1 MLPQLAGK
9 EFTQSSG
16 TERMSQHLPPA
27 HERGEVTPQMTA
39 QDRGRL
45 PDHVAQPLMWAVGS
59 TMKRERRARRS
70 GACKRAARLARRRK
84 QMSTALVMHWRSY
97 DKVNRP
103 VAGFHPCERFKG
115 ASSWAEVGFF
125 DDFGFWK
132 AEFSEVCS
140 ALCLLPE
147 TIHGKARCTASREQ
161 APMVLLRRWRG
172 HQAYPN
178 AFSTLLQ

>member
-1 MLPQLAGK
+1 MYTEYRLFIPIVSCTCSTTFDGQQIHRCIRAVPICSHSLLAR
-9 EFTQSSG
+9 SSHKVL
-16 TERMSQHLPPA
+16 ERMSQHLPPA

-84 QMSTALVMHWRSY
+84 QMSTALVMHWRSC

-103 VAGFHPCERFKG
+103 VTGFHLSVHNRAMGCAPLRV
-115 ASSWAEVGFF
+115 AE
-125 DDFGFWK
+125 
-132 AEFSEVCS
+132 S
-140 ALCLLPE
+140 P
-147 TIHGKARCTASREQ
+147 
-161 APMVLLRRWRG
+161 
-172 HQAYPN
+172 
-178 AFSTLLQ
+178 